1 MSSTDAVRRRRR
13 ERHAAAVVRAISGEP
28 TAELRARR
36 LRVNG
41 EFVATASPHLAV
53 DLAGADRAV
62 ARGVSDGLGLMLRHS
77 DPQLHR
83 QLAPS
88 TPLERVIFDLAE
100 QVRCEALA
108 PPELAG
114 LRRNL
119 AAGFDDW
126 VGRMQ
131 ASRVTD
137 TGVGMLI
144 LTVAHMLRTRL
155 MRSINDPIVDDLIET
170 TRGNLAPLIGAALA
184 ELRAVLD
191 DQEAFA
197 FHAREIAEAVALV
210 AGDSTV
216 APESASAIERA
227 KVLLAGWDVQDPE
240 VHDIGDAMVGG
251 GVGRGDAEVL
261 LRELGDYH
269 VFTREFDREVGGGD
283 LVPLVRRIA
292 LRETLDDHRRAQS
305 VSAPRLAQR
314 LRRQL
319 ARPTVDGWTFAEE
332 DGQLDGSRLSQLV
345 TDPTNHR
352 VFRRERM
359 RPTADVCVTFL
370 VDTSGS
376 MKVQRYEEMAVMLDT
391 FAQALDLAGA
401 SCEVLGF
408 TTAAWNGGKAMKA
421 WRRSGAP
428 LEPGRLNDVQHIVYT
443 DADTTWRR
451 SRRSLA
457 AMLSTYHYREGVDGE
472 ALIWAYERLQVR
484 TEARKLLIVISDGSP
499 MDAATANNNRDGFLD
514 DHVHA
519 VAAAIE
525 QRGDV
530 ELGAIGLEGDVAS
543 VFRRSVALD
552 LSATLSFGT
561 YDVLDAL
568 FS

>member
-1 MSSTDAVRRRRR
+1 VSSTDAVRRRRR

-28 TAELRARR
+28 TADLRARR
-36 LRVNG
+36 LRVRG

-53 DLAGADRAV
+53 ELANADRAV

-77 DPQLHR
+77 DQQLHR
-83 QLAPS
+83 QLAPDTS
-88 TPLERVIFDLAE
+88 LERVIFDLAE

-114 LRRNL
+114 LQRNL

-131 ASRVTD
+131 ADRVTD
-137 TGVGMLI
+137 TGVGILI
-144 LTVAHMLRTRL
+144 FTVAHMLRARL
-155 MRSINDPIVDDLIET
+155 IRSMNDPIVDDLIET
-170 TRGNLAPLIGAALA
+170 TRGNLAPLIGGALA
-184 ELRAVLD
+184 ELRGVLD

-210 AGDSTV
+210 AGDSAV

-227 KVLLAGWDVQDPE
+227 KVLLTGWDDQDPDI
-240 VHDIGDAMVGG
+240 HDVADAMVGG
-251 GVGRGDAEVL
+251 GVGRGDTEVS

-269 VFTREFDREVGGGD
+269 VFTREFDRQVGGVD
-283 LVPLVRRIA
+283 LVPLVRRIS
-292 LRETLDDHRRAQS
+292 LREALDDHRRAQS

-332 DGQLDGSRLSQLV
+332 EGQLDGSRLSQLV

-352 VFRRERM
+352 VFKQERTQ
-359 RPTADVCVTFL
+359 PTADVCVTFL

-376 MKVQRYEEMAVMLDT
+376 MKAQRYQEMAVMLDT

-408 TTAAWNGGKAMKA
+408 TTGGWNGGRAMQA
-421 WRRSGAP
+421 WRKDGAP
-428 LEPGRLNDVQHIVYT
+428 REPGRLNDVQLIVYT

-472 ALIWAYERLQVR
+472 ALIWAYERLQAR

-514 DHVHA
+514 DHLHA

-530 ELGAIGLEGDVAS
+530 ELGAIGLDGEVAS
-543 VFRRSVALD
+543 VFGRSVVLD
-552 LSATLSFGT
+552 LSATLSLAT
-561 YDVLDAL
+561 YQVLDDL
-568 FS
+568 FG

>member
-1 MSSTDAVRRRRR
+1 MSSTDAVHRRRR
-13 ERHAAAVVRAISGEP
+13 ERHAAAVVRAISGKP
-28 TAELRARR
+28 SADLRARR
-36 LRVNG
+36 LRVEG
-41 EFVATASPHLAV
+41 EFVTTASPHLAV
-53 DLAGADRAV
+53 DLANAAPAV

-77 DPQLHR
+77 DLALHR
-83 QLAPS
+83 QLAPDM
-88 TPLERVIFDLAE
+88 PLERVIFDLAE

-114 LRRNL
+114 VRRNL

-131 ASRVTD
+131 HDRVTD
-137 TGVGMLI
+137 TGVGILI
-144 LTVAHMLRTRL
+144 FTVAHMLRARL
-155 MRSINDPIVDDLIET
+155 IRAMSDPFVDDLIET
-170 TRGNLAPLIGAALA
+170 TRGNLAPLIGGALA

-216 APESASAIERA
+216 APETASALERA
-227 KVLLAGWDVQDPE
+227 MVLLAGWDDKDPDI
-240 VHDIGDAMVGG
+240 HDAGDAMVGG
-251 GVGRGDAEVL
+251 GVGSGDLERPL
-261 LRELGDYH
+261 LDLGGYH
-269 VFTREFDREVGGGD
+269 VFTREFDREVTGAD
-283 LVPLVRRIA
+283 LVPLARRVS
-292 LRETLDDHRRAQS
+292 LRESLDDHRRAQS
-305 VSAPRLAQR
+305 VSAPRIAQR

-319 ARPTVDGWTFAEE
+319 ARHTVDGWTFAEE
-332 DGQLDGSRLSQLV
+332 DGLLDGSRLSQLV

-352 VFRRERM
+352 VFKRERTQ
-359 RPTADVCVTFL
+359 PTANICVTFL

-376 MKVQRYEEMAVMLDT
+376 MKVQRYQEMAVMLDT

-408 TTAAWNGGKAMKA
+408 TTGGWNGGRAMKA
-421 WRRSGAP
+421 WRKSGAP
-428 LEPGRLNDVQHIVYT
+428 LEPGRLNGVQHIVYT

-472 ALIWAYERLQVR
+472 ALIWAYERLQAR
-484 TEARKLLIVISDGSP
+484 PEARKLLIVISDGSP

-514 DHVHA
+514 DHLHA
-519 VAAAIE
+519 VADVIE
-525 QRGDV
+525 RRGDV
-530 ELGAIGLEGDVAS
+530 ELGAIGLDGEVAS

-552 LSATLSFGT
+552 LSVTLSLATYEIVGDLFG
-561 YDVLDAL
+561 
-568 FS
+568 